1 MARLLLYIRS
11 DLCPERVI
19 EKASVTGLTGA
30 VERSV
35 PERHRE
41 GQSRDGEPT
50 PAHRRRP
57 TSAQR
62 AANSRHGN

>member
-30 VERSV
+30 VKRSV
-35 PERHRE
+35 PERHRGPE
-41 GQSRDGEPT
+41 PVTGEPT
-50 PAHRRRP
+50 LSPPPASDGRP
-57 TSAQR
+57 TGRQQPAR
-62 AANSRHGN
+62 